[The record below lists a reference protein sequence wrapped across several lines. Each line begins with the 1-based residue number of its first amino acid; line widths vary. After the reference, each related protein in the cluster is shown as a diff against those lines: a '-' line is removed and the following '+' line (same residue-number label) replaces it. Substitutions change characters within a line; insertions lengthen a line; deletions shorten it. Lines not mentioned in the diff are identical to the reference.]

1 MKRSGITLIELLIAL
16 AILSIAMSG
25 FTYLVVSNMRYNT
38 SSGFKSQGAQILNYL
53 GRRAVSGDAPVIPD
67 SLSTKQWN
75 YGQLTTAF
83 PDMAKSGGLANPD
96 LFRAAVSNLG
106 IWSNAEDT
114 VALQRYRVTVCW
126 KHTPA
131 AGGEECIKGHTL
143 GPKALASGAPP
154 PLPGLN

>member
-16 AILSIAMSG
+16 SILSVAMSG

-67 SLSTKQWN
+67 ILTTKQWS

-83 PDMAKSGGLANPD
+83 PDLGKSGNLANPD

-106 IWSNAEDT
+106 TWSNAEES
-114 VALQRYRVTVCW
+114 VSLQRYQVTVCW
-126 KHTPA
+126 KNTPST
-131 AGGEECIKGHTL
+131 GGEECVKGQTL